1 MNKIKGLLGIVLLG
15 IFLYGCAT
23 APLAEEDEMVPKKT
37 AVSKNIEEEK
47 STTFQTEQPS
57 AKSLTTPAP
66 IIPPQAEETGAL
78 IGYKV
83 QLPFWVYK
91 DRISRENH
99 FIPSGWMGDYG
110 DLKINE
116 NWKEN
121 PKDGQSCIRLEYS
134 AKRSQ
139 GQGWAGIY
147 WQNPANNW
155 GTIKGGFDLRGAT
168 KLTFYARGEKGGEI
182 CEFKMGGIRGEY
194 SDSDTSTTGPVQLT
208 KGWKKYT
215 IDLKGLDLSY
225 ISGGF
230 CWVLTANDNPDGCVI
245 YLDEI
250 VYEK

>member
-1 MNKIKGLLGIVLLG
+1 MKNEKIKLYILIAAMGLL
-15 IFLYGCAT
+15 LYSCAT
-23 APLAEEDEMVPKKT
+23 VPSEEEVVPKKP
-37 AVSKNIEEEK
+37 AVSK
-47 STTFQTEQPS
+47 TEV
-57 AKSLTTPAP
+57 
-66 IIPPQAEETGAL
+66 EETAVEPAKESIQATQSVEAVQPVVYAPTLVGF
-78 IGYKV
+78 KV
-83 QLPFWVYK
+83 QFPFYVYK

-99 FIPSGWMGDYG
+99 YIPSGWMGDYG
-110 DLKINE
+110 DIKLNE

-121 PKDGQSCIRLEYS
+121 PKDGMSCIKIEYS
-134 AKRSQ
+134 AKRAQ

-155 GTIKGGFDLRGAT
+155 GTVKGGFDLRGAT

-194 SDSDTSTTGPVQLT
+194 SDSDAATTGPVALT

-230 CWVLTANDNPDGCVI
+230 CWVITANDNPDGAVI
-245 YLDEI
+245 YIDEI
-250 VYEK
+250 VYEAGK

>member
-1 MNKIKGLLGIVLLG
+1 MKHKNEVVKNTIVAAVCALC
-15 IFLYGCAT
+15 FACAT
-23 APLAEEDEMVPKKT
+23 APV
-37 AVSKNIEEEK
+37 VEEEPISK
-47 STTFQTEQPS
+47 PQPVAATKETEKPAAATVQPTQPT
-57 AKSLTTPAP
+57 LTT
-66 IIPPQAEETGAL
+66 QTQVEDTGIL
-78 IGYKV
+78 VGYKT
-83 QLPFWVYK
+83 QLPFYVYK

-99 FIPSGWMGDYG
+99 YIPSGWMGDYG
-110 DLKINE
+110 DIKLNE
-116 NWKEN
+116 NWREN
-121 PKDGQSCIRLEYS
+121 PKEGVSCIRIEYS

-194 SDSDTSTTGPVQLT
+194 SDSDASTTGPVQLT
-208 KGWKKYT
+208 KGWKKFT

-230 CWVLTANDNPDGCVI
+230 CWVVTANDNPDGCVI

>member
-1 MNKIKGLLGIVLLG
+1 MEKIREIIKNALIVV
-15 IFLYGCAT
+15 ICCMFYFACVS
-23 APLAEEDEMVPKKT
+23 APV
-37 AVSKNIEEEK
+37 VEEEPIRK
-47 STTFQTEQPS
+47 QQIEVETQQPG
-57 AKSLTTPAP
+57 ATPAVQSLTPPTV
-66 IIPPQAEETGAL
+66 PQAEETGAL
-78 IGYKV
+78 VGYKV
-83 QLPFWVYK
+83 QLPFYVYK

-99 FIPSGWMGDYG
+99 YIPSGWMGDYS
-110 DLKINE
+110 DVKLNE
-116 NWKEN
+116 NWREN
-121 PKDGQSCIRLEYS
+121 PKDGQSCIRIEYS

-155 GTIKGGFDLRGAT
+155 GTVKGGFDLRGAT
-168 KLTFYARGEKGGEI
+168 KLTFWARGEKGGEI

-194 SDSDTSTTGPVQLT
+194 SDSDAATTGPVQLT

-230 CWVLTANDNPDGCVI
+230 CWVVTANDNPDGCII